1 MTHIREL
8 IKLAVDSMKNRTLG
22 ELLKSDLEYQKIT
35 KEIQAN
41 YQLFKELS
49 LTEAQ
54 NNVVEKLIAS
64 EKEREYDLMTNSYMA
79 GLLDGYEILKMFD
92 LTKE

>member
-1 MTHIREL
+1 MTNIREMV
-8 IKLAVDSMKNRTLG
+8 KLAADSMKNRTLG

-41 YQLFKELS
+41 YQLFKKLN

-54 NNVVEKLIAS
+54 KNVVEKLIAS